1 MRITRIV
8 IGLAVIAWL
17 FAYFTFDLGQYF
29 TLAYFRSQHAAIHA
43 QYAEQPWYA
52 ALVFIVIYI
61 PVAATSLPGGALMTL
76 AAGAFF
82 GALWGTVVIS
92 IASTIAATITF
103 LGSRFW
109 FRDLIQNK
117 FSDSLRLINSGIER
131 DGALYLFLIR
141 LTPLF
146 PFFVVNV
153 VMGLTPIPTLTFI
166 WVSQIGMIPVTAI
179 LVNAGTEVAALDDL
193 SGLLSPGLVASL
205 IFCGVLPLLGRKLA
219 AYLRSRR
226 LLRRYAKPKQ
236 FDCNLICLGGSKAA
250 IVAANAA
257 ASMKAKVMLIAPPTK
272 PDGALV
278 SGDALSKE
286 LVRCAQF
293 LFETHR
299 AHQRG
304 IRSVRT
310 SCDLADL
317 VAEVQRRIADQQR
330 YAAEWCSK
338 HGITCISGEPMIV
351 SPYAVKVRDRTLT
364 TRSIVIATGS
374 RMSIPIIAGIEKT
387 NYYTADTLL
396 ALRVPPRR
404 LLVVGGGSS
413 GCELAQLFARL
424 GSQVTLIETQ
434 QRLLASEDADVSE
447 LLLCQFQREG
457 IDVRLGCLAQ
467 EFTVTEDRK
476 ALLYSRTGGAQ
487 RTPERV
493 EFDELI
499 VACGRI
505 ADTHDIGLEALGISV
520 GDDGTVD
527 VDEHLQTVYPNIY
540 ACGDVAAPFR
550 FSHGA
555 MSEASYAAFNALF
568 RLKRYKVNYS
578 LMPWSAL
585 TDPEIARIGIN
596 EQEAATRAIT
606 HETAQ
611 YSYDESPDRLTATHE
626 GEGLIKALTVPGKDK
641 ILGVTIVGP
650 NASQLI
656 AEFALAMAH
665 GIGLSKMRATRH
677 PYTGMGGVQR
687 QATVPGWAM
696 SGQEPIWLSRTLE
709 RFHTWQRGPAINP

>member
-1 MRITRIV
+1 MRITRIL
-8 IGLAVIAWL
+8 IGLVVIAWL

-43 QYAEQPWYA
+43 QYVEHPWYA
-52 ALVFIVIYI
+52 ALIFTLIYI

-117 FSDSLRLINSGIER
+117 FADSLRSINSGIES

-166 WVSQIGMIPVTAI
+166 WVSQVGMVPVIAV

-205 IFCGVLPLLGRKLA
+205 IFLGVLPLLGRKLTTH
-219 AYLRSRR
+219 LRSRR
-226 LLRRYAKPKQ
+226 LLRRFAKPKQ
-236 FDCNLICLGGSKAA
+236 FDCNLICLGGSTAA

-257 ASMKAKVMLIAPPTK
+257 ASMKAKVALIAPPTN
-272 PDGALV
+272 PGGA
-278 SGDALSKE
+278 SGYVPSKE
-286 LVRCAQF
+286 LGRCARF
-293 LFETHR
+293 LFEAHR

-304 IRSVRT
+304 IPSVRS

-330 YAAEWCSK
+330 YTAEWCSK

-364 TRSIVIATGS
+364 TRNIVIATGS
-374 RMSIPIIAGIEKT
+374 HTFIPVIAGIEKT
-387 NYYTADTLL
+387 HYYTADTLL
-396 ALRVPPRR
+396 ALRAPPRR
-404 LLVVGGGSS
+404 LLIVGGGSS

-424 GSQVTLIETQ
+424 GSHVTLIETQ
-434 QRLLASEDADVSE
+434 QRLLANEDAGVSE
-447 LLLCQFQREG
+447 LLLRQFQREG
-457 IDVRLGCLAQ
+457 IDVRFGCLAQ
-467 EFTVTEDRK
+467 EFTVTEYSK
-476 ALLYSRTGGAQ
+476 ALRYSRAGDA
-487 RTPERV
+487 RPERV

-505 ADTHDIGLEALGISV
+505 ANTRDIGLEALGISV
-520 GDDGTVD
+520 SNDGTVD
-527 VDEHLQTVYPNIY
+527 VDERLQTIISKHLCLRRRSGTVSVHSRSDGRSVV
-540 ACGDVAAPFR
+540 C
-550 FSHGA
+550 
-555 MSEASYAAFNALF
+555 
-568 RLKRYKVNYS
+568 
-578 LMPWSAL
+578 
-585 TDPEIARIGIN
+585 RI
-596 EQEAATRAIT
+596 QCAV
-606 HETAQ
+606 
-611 YSYDESPDRLTATHE
+611 SP
-626 GEGLIKALTVPGKDK
+626 
-641 ILGVTIVGP
+641 
-650 NASQLI
+650 
-656 AEFALAMAH
+656 
-665 GIGLSKMRATRH
+665 
-677 PYTGMGGVQR
+677 
-687 QATVPGWAM
+687 
-696 SGQEPIWLSRTLE
+696 
-709 RFHTWQRGPAINP
+709 

>member
-1 MRITRIV
+1 MKITRIL
-8 IGLAVIAWL
+8 IGLVVIAWL

-43 QYAEQPWYA
+43 QYAEHPWYA
-52 ALVFIVIYI
+52 ALVFTLIYI

-109 FRDLIQNK
+109 FRDLIQSK
-117 FSDSLRLINSGIER
+117 FADSLRLINSGIER

-166 WVSQIGMIPVTAI
+166 WVSQVGMIPVTAI

-193 SGLLSPGLVASL
+193 SGLLSPGLIASL
-205 IFCGVLPLLGRKLA
+205 IFFGVLPLLGRKLTT
-219 AYLRSRR
+219 YLRTRR
-226 LLRRYAKPKQ
+226 LLRRFDKPKQ
-236 FDCNLICLGGSKAA
+236 FDCNLICLGGSTAA
-250 IVAANAA
+250 MLAANAA
-257 ASMKAKVMLIAPPTK
+257 ASMKAKVVLITPPAS

-278 SGDALSKE
+278 SGYVPSKE
-286 LVRCAQF
+286 LARCARF
-293 LFETHR
+293 LFEAHR
-299 AHQRG
+299 AQQRG
-304 IRSVRT
+304 MRSVRS
-310 SCDLADL
+310 SCELADL
-317 VAEVQRRIADQQR
+317 VAEVHRRIADEQR

-338 HGITCISGEPMIV
+338 QGIECIAGESMIV

-364 TRSIVIATGS
+364 TRNIVMATGS
-374 RMSIPIIAGIEKT
+374 RTSIPVIAGIEKT
-387 NYYTADTLL
+387 NFYTADTLL
-396 ALRVPPRR
+396 ALHAPPRR

-434 QRLLASEDADVSE
+434 RRLLASEDAEVSE
-447 LLLCQFQREG
+447 LLLRQFQREG
-457 IDVRLGCLAQ
+457 IDVRFGCLAQ
-467 EFTVTEDRK
+467 EFTVAEDRK

-487 RTPERV
+487 RTAERV

-505 ADTHDIGLEALGISV
+505 ADTHDIGLEALRISV
-520 GDDGTVD
+520 SDNGTVD
-527 VDEHLQTVYPNIY
+527 VDEHLQTLYPSIY

-550 FSHGA
+550 FTHEA
-555 MSEASYAAFNALF
+555 MGEASYAAFNALF
-568 RLKRYKVNYS
+568 RLKRYKVNFS
-578 LMPWSAL
+578 LIPWTTL

-596 EQEAATRAIT
+596 EQEGATRAIT
-606 HETAQ
+606 HESAQ
-611 YSYDESPDRLTATHE
+611 YRYDESPGRLTVNHE
-626 GEGLIKALTVPGKDK
+626 SEGLIKVLTVPGKDK
-641 ILGVTIVGP
+641 ILGVTLVGP

-656 AEFALAMAH
+656 TEFALAMAH
-665 GIGLSKMRATRH
+665 GIGLSKMRTTRP
-677 PYTGMGGVQR
+677 PYASFGGVQR
-687 QATVPGWAM
+687 QATVPGWAVN
-696 SGQEPIWLSRTLE
+696 GQVPIWLSRSME
-709 RFHTWQRGPAINP
+709 RFHTWQRGPAITR

>member
-1 MRITRIV
+1 MRITRIL
-8 IGLAVIAWL
+8 IGLVVIAWL
-17 FAYFTFDLGQYF
+17 FAYFMFDLGQYF

-43 QYAEQPWYA
+43 QYVEHPWYA
-52 ALVFIVIYI
+52 ALVFTLIYI

-117 FSDSLRLINSGIER
+117 FADSLRSINSGIER

-166 WVSQIGMIPVTAI
+166 WVSQVGMIPVIAI

-205 IFCGVLPLLGRKLA
+205 IFLGVLPLLGRKFTTH
-219 AYLRSRR
+219 LRARR
-226 LLRRYAKPKQ
+226 LLRRFAKPKQ
-236 FDCNLICLGGSKAA
+236 FDCNLICLGGSTAA

-257 ASMKAKVMLIAPPTK
+257 ASMKAKVALIAPPTN
-272 PDGALV
+272 PGSA
-278 SGDALSKE
+278 SGYVPSKE
-286 LVRCAQF
+286 LARCARF
-293 LFETHR
+293 LFEAHR

-304 IRSVRT
+304 IRSVRS

-317 VAEVQRRIADQQR
+317 VAEVQRRIADDR
-330 YAAEWCSK
+330 RHEAEWCSK
-338 HGITCISGEPMIV
+338 QGIACLSGEPMIV
-351 SPYAVKVRDRTLT
+351 SPYAVKVHDRTLT
-364 TRSIVIATGS
+364 TRNIVIATGS
-374 RMSIPIIAGIEKT
+374 RTSIPLITGIEKT
-387 NYYTADTLL
+387 KYYTADTLL
-396 ALRVPPRR
+396 ALRAPPRR
-404 LLVVGGGSS
+404 LLILGGGSS

-424 GSQVTLIETQ
+424 GSQVTVIEAQ
-434 QRLLASEDADVSE
+434 RRLLASEDVEVSE
-447 LLLCQFQREG
+447 LLLRQFQRDG
-457 IDVRLGCLAQ
+457 IDVRFGCRAQ
-467 EFTVTEDRK
+467 EFTVTEYGK
-476 ALLYSRTGGAQ
+476 ALAYSGTGDAQ
-487 RTPERV
+487 RV
-493 EFDELI
+493 EFDALI

-505 ADTHDIGLEALGISV
+505 ANTRDIGLETLGISV
-520 GDDGTVD
+520 SDNGTVD
-527 VDEHLQTVYPNIY
+527 VDEHLQTIYPNIY

-550 FSHGA
+550 FTHEA
-555 MSEASYAAFNALF
+555 MGEASYAAFNALF

-578 LMPWSAL
+578 LMPWSTL

-611 YSYDESPDRLTATHE
+611 YGYDESPGRLMVTHE
-626 GEGLIKALTVPGKDK
+626 GEGLIKVLTVPGKDK
-641 ILGVTIVGP
+641 ILGTTIVGP

-656 AEFALAMAH
+656 TEFAVAMAH
-665 GIGLSKMRATRH
+665 GIGLSKMRTTRA
-677 PYTGMGGVQR
+677 PYPGIGGVQR
-687 QATVPGWAM
+687 QTTVPGWAV
-696 SGQEPIWLSRTLE
+696 SGQGPIWLSRSME
-709 RFHTWQRGPAINP
+709 RFHTWQRGPAITP